1 MTTHYRSVLLNRP
14 NAMAY
19 QEEPP
24 HPDVTGVAWHYGEP
38 LSEQRAITSTG
49 AIVDRSHRRVIRVTG
64 PEAAAFLHNLLS
76 QKLDDVQAGWS
87 GSALDLDTQGRILH
101 TMDIS
106 VTTDAGADAGTGAD
120 VSAGAGD
127 GAGSGTGAGASDH
140 TGDSAEAG
148 AGTGDGAG
156 AAAAPEGLAFYL
168 DCEAGKFD
176 SLRDFLQKMIFW
188 SQVTIEEADLA
199 IITVL
204 GGPTDTQLPSQAVY
218 SRTVSTATPAGTG
231 SAQPT
236 TGLWEASRTDIAVPR
251 EQLEAAVEE
260 LESTGLQLVG
270 LMAYTAERVKALEA
284 EAVDL
289 DEKSI
294 PHEIPHW
301 IGRGER
307 VGAVHLEK
315 GCYRGQE
322 TVARVEN
329 LGRSP
334 RVLVLLHL
342 DGSAPTMPSP
352 GADIQAK
359 GRRVGK
365 LGTVIDDC
373 DYGPIALGVIKRSA
387 LDAGQVNIGDVAAS
401 IDADSI
407 PVEEGEKAGR
417 AAINKLRGH

>member
-106 VTTDAGADAGTGAD
+106 VTTDAGAD

-140 TGDSAEAG
+140 TGDSA
-148 AGTGDGAG
+148 DAG

-204 GGPTDTQLPSQAVY
+204 GGPTDTHLPSQAVY

-417 AAINKLRGH
+417 AAISKLRGH

>member
-1 MTTHYRSVLLNRP
+1 
-14 NAMAY
+14 MAY

-101 TMDIS
+101 TMDIA
-106 VTTDAGADAGTGAD
+106 VTTDTSADANA
-120 VSAGAGD
+120 SAGD
-127 GAGSGTGAGASDH
+127 GAGSGTGDGAG
-140 TGDSAEAG
+140 AG
-148 AGTGDGAG
+148 AGTSSDAG

-204 GGPTDTQLPSQAVY
+204 GGPTDTPLPSQTVY
-218 SRTVSTATPAGTG
+218 SRTVSTATPADAS

-260 LESTGLQLVG
+260 LESTGLQLIG

-284 EAVDL
+284 ESVDL

-352 GADIQAK
+352 GADIQVK

-373 DYGPIALGVIKRSA
+373 DYGPIALGIIKRSA
-387 LDAGQVNIGDVAAS
+387 LDAGQVNIGDVAAN

>member
-1 MTTHYRSVLLNRP
+1 MTTQYRSVLLERP

-19 QEEPP
+19 QEDPP
-24 HPDVTGVAWHYGEP
+24 HADVAGVAWHYGEP
-38 LSEQRAITSTG
+38 LNEQRAIESTG
-49 AIVDRSHRRVIRVTG
+49 AIIDRSHRRVLKVTG

-76 QKLDDVQAGWS
+76 QKLDDVSAGWS

-101 TMDIS
+101 TMDIT
-106 VTTDAGADAGTGAD
+106 VTSDDSDA
-120 VSAGAGD
+120 AGD
-127 GAGSGTGAGASDH
+127 N
-140 TGDSAEAG
+140 
-148 AGTGDGAG
+148 
-156 AAAAPEGLAFYL
+156 LAFYL
-168 DCEAGKFD
+168 DCEAGQFD

-188 SQVTIEEADLA
+188 SKVTIDEVELA
-199 IITVL
+199 ILTVL
-204 GGPTDTQLPSQAVY
+204 GGPAELTLPSQAVY
-218 SRTVSTATPAGTG
+218 SRKLSTKRTAGAANATAGASG
-231 SAQPT
+231 SVTT
-236 TGLWEASRTDIAVPR
+236 TGLWTTSRTDIAVPR
-251 EQLEAAVEE
+251 AELEAATAE
-260 LESTGLQLVG
+260 LENSGLQLAG

-284 EAVDL
+284 ESVDL

-301 IGRGER
+301 IGRGDR
-307 VGAVHLEK
+307 IGAVHLEK

-334 RVLVLLHL
+334 RLLVLLHL
-342 DGSAPTMPSP
+342 DGSAPFMPTP

-373 DYGPIALGVIKRSA
+373 DYGPIALGVVKRSA

-401 IDADSI
+401 IDAESI

-417 AAINKLRGH
+417 AAINKLRGR

>member
-1 MTTHYRSVLLNRP
+1 
-14 NAMAY
+14 MAY

-101 TMDIS
+101 TMDIA
-106 VTTDAGADAGTGAD
+106 VTTDTSANADAST
-120 VSAGAGD
+120 GD
-127 GAGSGTGAGASDH
+127 GAGSGTG
-140 TGDSAEAG
+140 
-148 AGTGDGAG
+148 DGAG
-156 AAAAPEGLAFYL
+156 SAAAPEGLAFYL

-204 GGPTDTQLPSQAVY
+204 GGPTDMQLPSQTVY
-218 SRTVSTATPAGTG
+218 SRTVSTATPADAS

-260 LESTGLQLVG
+260 LENTGLQLIG

-284 EAVDL
+284 ESVDL

-373 DYGPIALGVIKRSA
+373 DYGPIALGIIKRSA

-407 PVEEGEKAGR
+407 PAEEGEKAGR

>member
-1 MTTHYRSVLLNRP
+1 MPRIWRYHGGVTTQYRSVLLERP

-19 QEEPP
+19 QEDPP
-24 HPDVTGVAWHYGEP
+24 HPDVAGVAWHYGEP
-38 LSEQRAITSTG
+38 LSEQRAIESTG
-49 AIVDRSHRRVIRVTG
+49 AIIDRSHRRVLKVTG

-76 QKLDDVQAGWS
+76 QKLDDVSAGWS

-101 TMDIS
+101 TMDIT
-106 VTTDAGADAGTGAD
+106 VTSDDSDA
-120 VSAGAGD
+120 AGD
-127 GAGSGTGAGASDH
+127 N
-140 TGDSAEAG
+140 
-148 AGTGDGAG
+148 
-156 AAAAPEGLAFYL
+156 LAFYL
-168 DCEAGKFD
+168 DCEAGQFD

-188 SQVTIEEADLA
+188 SKVTIDEAELA
-199 IITVL
+199 ILTVL
-204 GGPTDTQLPSQAVY
+204 GGPAELAVPSQTVY
-218 SRTVSTATPAGTG
+218 SRKVSTKRTAGAANATAAASDSVT
-231 SAQPT
+231 T
-236 TGLWEASRTDIAVPR
+236 TGLWETSRTDIAVPR
-251 EQLEAAVEE
+251 AE
-260 LESTGLQLVG
+260 LETATTELEDSGLQLAG

-284 EAVDL
+284 ESVDL

-334 RVLVLLHL
+334 RLLVLLHL
-342 DGSAPTMPSP
+342 DGSAPSMPTP
-352 GADIQAK
+352 GSDIQAK

-373 DYGPIALGVIKRSA
+373 DYGPIALGVVKRSA

-401 IDADSI
+401 IDAESI

-417 AAINKLRGH
+417 AAINKLRGR

>member
-1 MTTHYRSVLLNRP
+1 
-14 NAMAY
+14 MAY

-101 TMDIS
+101 TMDIA
-106 VTTDAGADAGTGAD
+106 VTTDTSANADA
-120 VSAGAGD
+120 SAGD
-127 GAGSGTGAGASDH
+127 GAGS
-140 TGDSAEAG
+140 
-148 AGTGDGAG
+148 GTGDGAG

-204 GGPTDTQLPSQAVY
+204 GGPTDTHLPSQAVY
-218 SRTVSTATPAGTG
+218 SRTVSTAAPAGAS

-260 LESTGLQLVG
+260 LESTGLQLIG

-284 EAVDL
+284 ESVDL

-352 GADIQAK
+352 GADIQVK

-373 DYGPIALGVIKRSA
+373 DYGPIALGIIKRSA

-407 PVEEGEKAGR
+407 PAEEGEKAGR

>member
-1 MTTHYRSVLLNRP
+1 
-14 NAMAY
+14 MAY
-19 QEEPP
+19 QEDPP

-38 LSEQRAITSTG
+38 LSEQRAIESTG
-49 AIVDRSHRRVIRVTG
+49 AIVDRSHRRVLKVSG

-76 QKLDDVQAGWS
+76 QKLDDVSAGWS

-101 TMDIS
+101 TMDIA
-106 VTTDAGADAGTGAD
+106 VTTETEAQAATDT
-120 VSAGAGD
+120 
-127 GAGSGTGAGASDH
+127 
-140 TGDSAEAG
+140 DSAEPAETDKSAG
-148 AGTGDGAG
+148 SAG
-156 AAAAPEGLAFYL
+156 LVFYL
-168 DCEAGKFD
+168 DCEASQFD

-204 GGPTDTQLPSQAVY
+204 GGPENIELPSQTLY
-218 SRTVSTATPAGTG
+218 SRTVSTKNSGYAGLG
-231 SAQPT
+231 STTSTQPT
-236 TGLWEASRTDIAVPR
+236 TGLWETNRTDIAVPR

-260 LESTGLQLVG
+260 LENAGLQLIG
-270 LMAYTAERVKALEA
+270 LMAYTAERVKALEP
-284 EAVDL
+284 EAIDL

-307 VGAVHLEK
+307 IGAVHLEK

-334 RVLVLLHL
+334 RLVVLLHL

-352 GADIQAK
+352 GAEIQAK
-359 GRRVGK
+359 GRRVGT

-373 DYGPIALGVIKRSA
+373 DYGPIALGIVKRSA

-401 IDADSI
+401 IDAESI

-417 AAINKLRGH
+417 AAINKLRGR

>member
-101 TMDIS
+101 TMDIA
-106 VTTDAGADAGTGAD
+106 VTTDTSANADAST
-120 VSAGAGD
+120 GD
-127 GAGSGTGAGASDH
+127 GAGSGTG
-140 TGDSAEAG
+140 
-148 AGTGDGAG
+148 DGAG
-156 AAAAPEGLAFYL
+156 SAAAPEGLAFYL

-204 GGPTDTQLPSQAVY
+204 GGPTDMQLPSQTVY
-218 SRTVSTATPAGTG
+218 SRTVSTATPADAS

-260 LESTGLQLVG
+260 LENTGLQLIG

-284 EAVDL
+284 ESVDL

-352 GADIQAK
+352 GADIQVK

>member
-101 TMDIS
+101 TMDIA
-106 VTTDAGADAGTGAD
+106 VTTDTGADAGAGAD
-120 VSAGAGD
+120 VSASAGD
-127 GAGSGTGAGASDH
+127 GVGSGTGDRAS
-140 TGDSAEAG
+140 
-148 AGTGDGAG
+148 AG

-260 LESTGLQLVG
+260 LESTGLQLIG

-284 EAVDL
+284 ESVDL

-373 DYGPIALGVIKRSA
+373 DYGPIALAVIKRSA

-401 IDADSI
+401 IDAESI

>member
-24 HPDVTGVAWHYGEP
+24 HADVAGVAWHYGEP

-49 AIVDRSHRRVIRVTG
+49 AVVDRSHRRVIRVTG

-101 TMDIS
+101 TMDIA
-106 VTTDAGADAGTGAD
+106 VTTDTDADAGAST
-120 VSAGAGD
+120 GD
-127 GAGSGTGAGASDH
+127 GAGSGTGDGAS
-140 TGDSAEAG
+140 
-148 AGTGDGAG
+148 

-260 LESTGLQLVG
+260 LESTGLQLIG

-284 EAVDL
+284 ESVDL

-307 VGAVHLEK
+307 VGAVHLAK

-373 DYGPIALGVIKRSA
+373 DYGPIALAVIKRSA

-401 IDADSI
+401 IDAESI

>member
-101 TMDIS
+101 TMDIA
-106 VTTDAGADAGTGAD
+106 VTTDTGAD
-120 VSAGAGD
+120 
-127 GAGSGTGAGASDH
+127 
-140 TGDSAEAG
+140 AG

-204 GGPTDTQLPSQAVY
+204 GGPTDTHLPSQAVY

-284 EAVDL
+284 ESVDL

>member
-101 TMDIS
+101 TMDIA
-106 VTTDAGADAGTGAD
+106 VTTDTSADANA
-120 VSAGAGD
+120 SAGD
-127 GAGSGTGAGASDH
+127 GAGS
-140 TGDSAEAG
+140 
-148 AGTGDGAG
+148 GTGDGAG

-204 GGPTDTQLPSQAVY
+204 GGPTDTRLPSQTVY
-218 SRTVSTATPAGTG
+218 SRTVSTATPADAS

-260 LESTGLQLVG
+260 LESTGLQLIG

-284 EAVDL
+284 ESVDL

-352 GADIQAK
+352 GADIQVK

-373 DYGPIALGVIKRSA
+373 DYGPIALGIIKRSA

-407 PVEEGEKAGR
+407 PAEEGEKAGR

>member
-24 HPDVTGVAWHYGEP
+24 HADVAGVAWHYGEP

-49 AIVDRSHRRVIRVTG
+49 AVVDRSHRRVIRVTG

-101 TMDIS
+101 TMDIA
-106 VTTDAGADAGTGAD
+106 VTTDTDADAGAST
-120 VSAGAGD
+120 GD
-127 GAGSGTGAGASDH
+127 GAGSGTGDGAS
-140 TGDSAEAG
+140 
-148 AGTGDGAG
+148 

-176 SLRDFLQKMIFW
+176 SLRDFLHKMIFW

-284 EAVDL
+284 ESVDL

-373 DYGPIALGVIKRSA
+373 DYGPIALAVIKRSA

>member
-101 TMDIS
+101 TMDIA
-106 VTTDAGADAGTGAD
+106 VTTDTGADAGA
-120 VSAGAGD
+120 SAGD

-140 TGDSAEAG
+140 TGDSA
-148 AGTGDGAG
+148 DAG

-168 DCEAGKFD
+168 DCEAGQFD

-236 TGLWEASRTDIAVPR
+236 AGLWEASRTDIAVPR
-251 EQLEAAVEE
+251 KQLEAAVEE

-307 VGAVHLEK
+307 IGAVHLEK

-359 GRRVGK
+359 GRHVGK

>member
-101 TMDIS
+101 TMDIA
-106 VTTDAGADAGTGAD
+106 VTTDTSANADA
-120 VSAGAGD
+120 SAGD
-127 GAGSGTGAGASDH
+127 GAGS
-140 TGDSAEAG
+140 
-148 AGTGDGAG
+148 GTGDGAG

-204 GGPTDTQLPSQAVY
+204 GGPTDTHLPSQAVY
-218 SRTVSTATPAGTG
+218 SRTVSTAAPAGAS

-260 LESTGLQLVG
+260 LESTGLQLIG

-284 EAVDL
+284 ESVDL

-352 GADIQAK
+352 GADIQVK

-407 PVEEGEKAGR
+407 PAEEGEKAGR

>member
-106 VTTDAGADAGTGAD
+106 VTTDTSADAGT
-120 VSAGAGD
+120 
-127 GAGSGTGAGASDH
+127 
-140 TGDSAEAG
+140 
-148 AGTGDGAG
+148 
-156 AAAAPEGLAFYL
+156 AAAPEGLAFYL

-204 GGPTDTQLPSQAVY
+204 GGPTDTHLPSQAVY
-218 SRTVSTATPAGTG
+218 SRTVSTATPAGTD

-270 LMAYTAERVKALEA
+270 LMTYTAERVKALEA
-284 EAVDL
+284 ESVDL

-417 AAINKLRGH
+417 AAISKLRGH

>member
-24 HPDVTGVAWHYGEP
+24 HADVAGVAWHYGEP

-101 TMDIS
+101 TMDIA
-106 VTTDAGADAGTGAD
+106 VTTDTGAD
-120 VSAGAGD
+120 VSASAD
-127 GAGSGTGAGASDH
+127 AGAGSGDG
-140 TGDSAEAG
+140 AG
-148 AGTGDGAG
+148 AGTGDGASAGTGTGDGSG

-176 SLRDFLQKMIFW
+176 SLRDFLHKMIFW

-218 SRTVSTATPAGTG
+218 SRTVSTATPAGAG

-284 EAVDL
+284 ESVDL

-307 VGAVHLEK
+307 VGAVHLAK

-373 DYGPIALGVIKRSA
+373 DYGPIALAVIKRSA

-407 PVEEGEKAGR
+407 PVEKGEKAGR

>member
-1 MTTHYRSVLLNRP
+1 
-14 NAMAY
+14 MAY
-19 QEEPP
+19 QEDPP

-38 LSEQRAITSTG
+38 LSEQRAIESTG
-49 AIVDRSHRRVIRVTG
+49 AIVDRSHRRVLKVSG

-76 QKLDDVQAGWS
+76 QKLDDVSAGWS

-101 TMDIS
+101 TMDIA
-106 VTTDAGADAGTGAD
+106 VTTETEAQAATDT
-120 VSAGAGD
+120 
-127 GAGSGTGAGASDH
+127 
-140 TGDSAEAG
+140 DSAEPAETDKSAG
-148 AGTGDGAG
+148 SAG
-156 AAAAPEGLAFYL
+156 LVFYL
-168 DCEAGKFD
+168 DCEASQFD

-204 GGPTDTQLPSQAVY
+204 GGPENIELPSQTLY
-218 SRTVSTATPAGTG
+218 SRTVSTKNSGYAGLG
-231 SAQPT
+231 STTSTQPT
-236 TGLWEASRTDIAVPR
+236 TGLWETNRTDLAVPR
-251 EQLEAAVEE
+251 EQLEAAVEK
-260 LESTGLQLVG
+260 LESAGLQLIG
-270 LMAYTAERVKALEA
+270 LMAYTAERVKALEP
-284 EAVDL
+284 EAIDL

-307 VGAVHLEK
+307 IGAVHLEK

-334 RVLVLLHL
+334 RLVVLLHL

-352 GADIQAK
+352 GAEIQAK
-359 GRRVGK
+359 GRRVGT

-373 DYGPIALGVIKRSA
+373 DYGPIALGIVKRSA

-401 IDADSI
+401 IDAESI

-417 AAINKLRGH
+417 AAINKLRGR

>member
-14 NAMAY
+14 DAMAY
-19 QEEPP
+19 QEDPP

-38 LSEQRAITSTG
+38 LSEQRAIESTG
-49 AIVDRSHRRVIRVTG
+49 AIVDRSHRRVLKVSG

-76 QKLDDVQAGWS
+76 QKLDDVSAGWS

-101 TMDIS
+101 TMDIA
-106 VTTDAGADAGTGAD
+106 VTTETEAQAATDT
-120 VSAGAGD
+120 
-127 GAGSGTGAGASDH
+127 
-140 TGDSAEAG
+140 DSAEPAETDKSAG
-148 AGTGDGAG
+148 SAG
-156 AAAAPEGLAFYL
+156 LVFYL
-168 DCEAGKFD
+168 DCEASQFD

-204 GGPTDTQLPSQAVY
+204 GGPENIELPSQTLY
-218 SRTVSTATPAGTG
+218 SRTVSTKNSGYAGLG
-231 SAQPT
+231 STTSTQPT
-236 TGLWEASRTDIAVPR
+236 TGLWETNRTDLAVPR
-251 EQLEAAVEE
+251 EQLEAAVEK
-260 LESTGLQLVG
+260 LESAGLQLIG
-270 LMAYTAERVKALEA
+270 LMAYTAERVKALEP
-284 EAVDL
+284 EAIDL

-307 VGAVHLEK
+307 IGAVHLEK

-334 RVLVLLHL
+334 RLVVLLHL

-352 GADIQAK
+352 GAEIQAK
-359 GRRVGK
+359 GRRVGT

-373 DYGPIALGVIKRSA
+373 DYGPIALGIVKRSA

-401 IDADSI
+401 IDAESI

-417 AAINKLRGH
+417 AAINKLRGR

>member
-24 HPDVTGVAWHYGEP
+24 HADVAGVAWHYGEP

-49 AIVDRSHRRVIRVTG
+49 AVVDRSHRRVIRVTG

-101 TMDIS
+101 TMDIA
-106 VTTDAGADAGTGAD
+106 VTTDTDADAGAST
-120 VSAGAGD
+120 GD
-127 GAGSGTGAGASDH
+127 GAGSGTGDGAS
-140 TGDSAEAG
+140 
-148 AGTGDGAG
+148 

-218 SRTVSTATPAGTG
+218 SRTVSTATPAGTD

-284 EAVDL
+284 ESVDL

-301 IGRGER
+301 IGRGKR

-352 GADIQAK
+352 GADIQTK

-373 DYGPIALGVIKRSA
+373 DYGPIALAVIKRSA

>member
-14 NAMAY
+14 DAMAY
-19 QEEPP
+19 QEDPP

-38 LSEQRAITSTG
+38 LSEQRAIESTG
-49 AIVDRSHRRVIRVTG
+49 AIVDRSHRRVLKVSG

-76 QKLDDVQAGWS
+76 QKLDDVSAGWS

-101 TMDIS
+101 TMDIA
-106 VTTDAGADAGTGAD
+106 VTTETQAQAATGAD
-120 VSAGAGD
+120 SAETADTDGSAGSAG
-127 GAGSGTGAGASDH
+127 
-140 TGDSAEAG
+140 
-148 AGTGDGAG
+148 
-156 AAAAPEGLAFYL
+156 LVFYL
-168 DCEAGKFD
+168 DCEASQFD

-188 SQVTIEEADLA
+188 SQVTIAEADLA

-204 GGPTDTQLPSQAVY
+204 GGPENIELPSQTLY
-218 SRTVSTATPAGTG
+218 SRTVSTKNSGYAGLG
-231 SAQPT
+231 STTSTQPT
-236 TGLWEASRTDIAVPR
+236 TGLWETNRTDLAVPR
-251 EQLEAAVEE
+251 EQLEAAVEK
-260 LESTGLQLVG
+260 LESAGLQLIG
-270 LMAYTAERVKALEA
+270 LMAYTAERVKALEP
-284 EAVDL
+284 EAIDL

-307 VGAVHLEK
+307 IGAVHLEK

-334 RVLVLLHL
+334 RLVVLLHL

-352 GADIQAK
+352 GAEIQAK
-359 GRRVGK
+359 GRRVGT

-373 DYGPIALGVIKRSA
+373 DYGPIALGIVKRSA

-401 IDADSI
+401 IDAESI

-417 AAINKLRGH
+417 AAINKLRGR

>member
-14 NAMAY
+14 DAMAY
-19 QEEPP
+19 QEDPP

-38 LSEQRAITSTG
+38 LSEQRAIESTG
-49 AIVDRSHRRVIRVTG
+49 AIVDRSHRRVLKVSG

-76 QKLDDVQAGWS
+76 QKLDDVSAGWS

-101 TMDIS
+101 TMDIA
-106 VTTDAGADAGTGAD
+106 VTTETQAQAATDT
-120 VSAGAGD
+120 
-127 GAGSGTGAGASDH
+127 
-140 TGDSAEAG
+140 DSAETADTDGSAG
-148 AGTGDGAG
+148 SAG
-156 AAAAPEGLAFYL
+156 LVFYL
-168 DCEAGKFD
+168 DCEASQFD

-188 SQVTIEEADLA
+188 SQVTIAEADVA

-204 GGPTDTQLPSQAVY
+204 GGPVDIELPSQMLY
-218 SRTVSTATPAGTG
+218 SRTVSTKNSGGAELG
-231 SAQPT
+231 STASTQPT
-236 TGLWEASRTDIAVPR
+236 TGLWETNRTDLAVPR

-260 LESTGLQLVG
+260 LENAGLQLIG
-270 LMAYTAERVKALEA
+270 LMAYTAERVKALEP
-284 EAVDL
+284 EAIDL

-307 VGAVHLEK
+307 IGAVHLEK

-334 RVLVLLHL
+334 RLVVLLHL

-352 GADIQAK
+352 GAEIQAK
-359 GRRVGK
+359 GRRVGT

-373 DYGPIALGVIKRSA
+373 DYGPIALGIVKRSA

-401 IDADSI
+401 IDAESI

-417 AAINKLRGH
+417 AAINKLRGR

>member
-1 MTTHYRSVLLNRP
+1 M
-14 NAMAY
+14 
-19 QEEPP
+19 
-24 HPDVTGVAWHYGEP
+24 
-38 LSEQRAITSTG
+38 
-49 AIVDRSHRRVIRVTG
+49 
-64 PEAAAFLHNLLS
+64 
-76 QKLDDVQAGWS
+76 
-87 GSALDLDTQGRILH
+87 
-101 TMDIS
+101 
-106 VTTDAGADAGTGAD
+106 
-120 VSAGAGD
+120 
-127 GAGSGTGAGASDH
+127 
-140 TGDSAEAG
+140 
-148 AGTGDGAG
+148 
-156 AAAAPEGLAFYL
+156 
-168 DCEAGKFD
+168 
-176 SLRDFLQKMIFW
+176 
-188 SQVTIEEADLA
+188 
-199 IITVL
+199 
-204 GGPTDTQLPSQAVY
+204 
-218 SRTVSTATPAGTG
+218 
-231 SAQPT
+231 
-236 TGLWEASRTDIAVPR
+236 WEASRTDIAVPR

>member
-101 TMDIS
+101 TMDIA
-106 VTTDAGADAGTGAD
+106 VTTDTSADANA
-120 VSAGAGD
+120 SAGD
-127 GAGSGTGAGASDH
+127 GAGS
-140 TGDSAEAG
+140 
-148 AGTGDGAG
+148 GTGDGAG

-204 GGPTDTQLPSQAVY
+204 GGPTDTHLPSQAVY
-218 SRTVSTATPAGTG
+218 SRTVSTATPADAS

-260 LESTGLQLVG
+260 LESTGLQLIG

-284 EAVDL
+284 ESVDL

-329 LGRSP
+329 SGRSP

-352 GADIQAK
+352 GADIQVK

-373 DYGPIALGVIKRSA
+373 DYGPIALGIIKRSA

>member
-24 HPDVTGVAWHYGEP
+24 HADVAGVAWHYGEP

-49 AIVDRSHRRVIRVTG
+49 AVVDRSHRRVIRVTG

-101 TMDIS
+101 TMDIA
-106 VTTDAGADAGTGAD
+106 VTTDTDADAGAST
-120 VSAGAGD
+120 GD
-127 GAGSGTGAGASDH
+127 GAGSGTGDGAS
-140 TGDSAEAG
+140 
-148 AGTGDGAG
+148 

-260 LESTGLQLVG
+260 LESTGLQLIG

-284 EAVDL
+284 ESVDL

-307 VGAVHLEK
+307 VGAVHLAK

>member
-24 HPDVTGVAWHYGEP
+24 HADVAGVAWHYGEP

-64 PEAAAFLHNLLS
+64 PEATAFLHNLLS

-101 TMDIS
+101 TMDIA
-106 VTTDAGADAGTGAD
+106 VTTDTDADAGAST
-120 VSAGAGD
+120 GD
-127 GAGSGTGAGASDH
+127 GAGSGTGDGAS
-140 TGDSAEAG
+140 
-148 AGTGDGAG
+148 

-284 EAVDL
+284 ESVDL

>member
-14 NAMAY
+14 DAMAY
-19 QEEPP
+19 QEDPP

-38 LSEQRAITSTG
+38 LSEQRAIESTG
-49 AIVDRSHRRVIRVTG
+49 AIVDRSHRRVLKVSG

-76 QKLDDVQAGWS
+76 QKLDDVSAGWS

-101 TMDIS
+101 TMDIA
-106 VTTDAGADAGTGAD
+106 VTTEAEAHATTDT
-120 VSAGAGD
+120 
-127 GAGSGTGAGASDH
+127 
-140 TGDSAEAG
+140 DSAETAESDGSAG
-148 AGTGDGAG
+148 
-156 AAAAPEGLAFYL
+156 LVFYL
-168 DCEAGKFD
+168 DCEANQFD

-204 GGPTDTQLPSQAVY
+204 GGPVDIELPSQALY
-218 SRTVSTATPAGTG
+218 SRTVSTKNSGDAGLG
-231 SAQPT
+231 STRSTQPT
-236 TGLWEASRTDIAVPR
+236 TGLWETNRTDIAVPR

-260 LESTGLQLVG
+260 LESAGLQLIG
-270 LMAYTAERVKALEA
+270 LMAYTAERVKALEP
-284 EAVDL
+284 EAIDL

-307 VGAVHLEK
+307 IGAVHLEK

-334 RVLVLLHL
+334 RLVVLLHL

-352 GADIQAK
+352 GAEIQAK
-359 GRRVGK
+359 GRRVGT

-373 DYGPIALGVIKRSA
+373 DYGPIALGIVKRSA

-401 IDADSI
+401 IDAESI

-417 AAINKLRGH
+417 AAINKLRGR

>member
-101 TMDIS
+101 TMDIA
-106 VTTDAGADAGTGAD
+106 VTTDTGADA
-120 VSAGAGD
+120 SASAGD

-140 TGDSAEAG
+140 TGDSADAG

-156 AAAAPEGLAFYL
+156 ATAAPEGLAFYL

-204 GGPTDTQLPSQAVY
+204 GGPTDTQLSSQAVY

-284 EAVDL
+284 ESVDL

>member
-101 TMDIS
+101 TMDIA
-106 VTTDAGADAGTGAD
+106 VTTDTSADANAST
-120 VSAGAGD
+120 GD
-127 GAGSGTGAGASDH
+127 GAGSGTG
-140 TGDSAEAG
+140 
-148 AGTGDGAG
+148 DGAG
-156 AAAAPEGLAFYL
+156 AGAAPEGLAFYL

-204 GGPTDTQLPSQAVY
+204 GGPTDMQLPSQTVY
-218 SRTVSTATPAGTG
+218 SRTVSTATPADAS

-260 LESTGLQLVG
+260 LESTGLQLIG

-284 EAVDL
+284 ESVDL

-373 DYGPIALGVIKRSA
+373 DYGPIALGIIKRSA